1 MAIPTSTSR
10 DNNTI
15 ITTTWDHRV
24 HEWTDN
30 IFRDRIILKRMA
42 ARKKSIAGGNRLE
55 LPVRYKKSTTGKFLQ
70 SDWKDADGNALGRT
84 MIGYDAERRQLALWT
99 FGRDG
104 AAGRGALVESAEGK
118 VWTFAGK
125 TGDARWRRTIRRND
139 DGTFLLMMEAPD
151 EDGVWGVNSITTYAK
166 P

>member
-70 SDWKDADGNALGRT
+70 SDMEILTPEEKEFGTFATYEWIQYADS
-84 MIGYDAERRQLALWT
+84 LAISEAS
-99 FGRDG
+99 RHKNSG
-104 AAGRGALVESAEGK
+104 AAKFFDYV
-118 VWTFAGK
+118 
-125 TGDARWRRTIRRND
+125 ND
-139 DGTFLLMMEAPD
+139 
-151 EDGVWGVNSITTYAK
+151 SIDN
-166 P
+166 

>member
-1 MAIPTSTSR
+1 MEA
-10 DNNTI
+10 
-15 ITTTWDHRV
+15 
-24 HEWTDN
+24 
-30 IFRDRIILKRMA
+30 MA
-42 ARKKSIAGGNRLE
+42 ALLILALQDGPLKPLEFLAGEWKADAGTVEHSWKLG
-55 LPVRYKKSTTGKFLQ
+55 GKFLQ

-125 TGDARWRRTIRRND
+125 TGDAIWRQTISKND
-139 DGTFLLMMEAPD
+139 DGTFLLMMETPD
-151 EDGVWGVNSITTYAK
+151 EDGVWAVKSMTTYAK